1 MYIGWNW
8 IRELKTFACSGGK
21 GRDYNGHLF
30 WDTEMY
36 ILPAMVLTHPD
47 MVKYILRY
55 RSAFAQQAMELAQS
69 MDHEGEFATIVNV
82 RLTRMHSSRMRTDRT
97 LLYGR
102 GSPLDR
108 DFASPLWTESQTGVK
123 TKISPF
129 QLDKSYPATAA
140 NQAISLDNRE
150 NP

>member
-1 MYIGWNW
+1 MFSLTELGWNSFH
-8 IRELKTFACSGGK
+8 ELRTFACSGGK

-69 MDHEGEFATIVNV
+69 MEHEGEFATIVDVQLERKN
-82 RLTRMHSSRMRTDRT
+82 
-97 LLYGR
+97 
-102 GSPLDR
+102 
-108 DFASPLWTESQTGVK
+108 W
-123 TKISPF
+123 PF
-129 QLDKSYPATAA
+129 QLNKSYSETRA
-140 NQAISLDNRE
+140 NQVIFMTLEKIHKQLETS
-150 NP
+150 

>member
-1 MYIGWNW
+1 
-8 IRELKTFACSGGK
+8 
-21 GRDYNGHLF
+21 
-30 WDTEMY
+30 MY

-69 MDHEGEFATIVNV
+69 MEHEGEFATIVNV
-82 RLTRMHSSRMRTDRT
+82 RL
-97 LLYGR
+97 
-102 GSPLDR
+102 
-108 DFASPLWTESQTGVK
+108 K

-129 QLDKSYPATAA
+129 QLHKSCPATAA